1 MLFICSNS
9 LSTDIF
15 SLTYFCL
22 HPQYM
27 TDLQEEVRKFCVHF
41 LQKKIFRAW
50 FNMVREVKIDSQG
63 KHEIAAEHSDR

>member
-1 MLFICSNS
+1 
-9 LSTDIF
+9 
-15 SLTYFCL
+15 
-22 HPQYM
+22 M